1 MAKGL
6 RGAHGPS
13 VARAIEYRLPSPI
26 SLPTSDIHRYD
37 RWKARPRCGESRAA
51 HRSASH
57 ASKRCRASAS
67 ATPLS
72 TWDCVIPVL
81 TTSTGT
87 ILPMSATADA
97 LLNSLEGSQHQGTL
111 RRGNDPR
118 NGAAVARRGLWLWLA
133 QGDDSQLRAER
144 RECWALPWRDELME
158 LSHSPRTSGTPL
170 RLRTRIDQHLHTTT
184 PRSFRLARSRHP
196 CGL

>member
-1 MAKGL
+1 MSHLNSSGRSLSRADSQMTRVKNGQ
-6 RGAHGPS
+6 GTEGS
-13 VARAIEYRLPSPI
+13 ARAVGREGVGVPPPLPYIPA
-26 SLPTSDIHRYD
+26 
-37 RWKARPRCGESRAA
+37 ARKTTVKMTVGRRRSGENSAA
-51 HRSASH
+51 HLSASH

-81 TTSTGT
+81 TTRTGT
-87 ILPMSATADA
+87 ILPVSATADA

-133 QGDDSQLRAER
+133 QGDDSQLGGASDSQFCPTQPGLHR
-144 RECWALPWRDELME
+144 
-158 LSHSPRTSGTPL
+158 HS
-170 RLRTRIDQHLHTTT
+170 
-184 PRSFRLARSRHP
+184 
-196 CGL
+196 